1 LREELKNNMPAFKIG
16 AVEKKYGTLPEGS
29 YEVYI
34 NKIDPVTEADG
45 VESSRIMFTVRSDV
59 GGEFA
64 KYNVFTNIRNT
75 WGWML
80 NGISKALGI
89 PTDTEYETLE
99 DFLTDIKG
107 RSLVVKVKHKPNP
120 KDPTKPYVNVT
131 DFYPTSKGNFKL
143 DADTTDSSII

>member
-1 LREELKNNMPAFKIG
+1 MPAIKIG
-16 AVEKKYGTLPEGS
+16 AVENKYSILPEGS

-34 NKIDPVTEADG
+34 NKIDPVTDFDG
-45 VESSRIMFTVRSDV
+45 IETSRIMFTVRSDV
-59 GGEFA
+59 GGAFS
-64 KYNVFTNIRNT
+64 KYNVFTNIRNS

-89 PTDTEYETLE
+89 PTDTEYEALE
-99 DFLTDIKG
+99 DFLEDIKG

-120 KDPTKPYVNVT
+120 KDATKPYVNVT

-143 DADTTDSSII
+143 ETDTTDSSII